1 MTTSTKRIALII
13 AGALLS
19 GAALMAQ
26 GAASPS
32 AKTATKVVP
41 PAKVQAQGK
50 TAKTAR
56 ARRSHTAKK
65 ASHRQHRRA
74 RKAAAVKPAAK

>member
-32 AKTATKVVP
+32 ATTKTP

-65 ASHRQHRRA
+65 ASHRHRRA
-74 RKAAAVKPAAK
+74 RKAAAVKPTAK